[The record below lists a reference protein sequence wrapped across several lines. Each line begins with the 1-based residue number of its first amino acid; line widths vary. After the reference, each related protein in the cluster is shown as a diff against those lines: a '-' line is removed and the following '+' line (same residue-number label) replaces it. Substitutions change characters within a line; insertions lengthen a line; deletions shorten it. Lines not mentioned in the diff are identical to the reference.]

1 MIQKERSSRS
11 REHILDAALH
21 LFAHQGYRG
30 TNLRDVARA
39 AELSTGNVYHL
50 FPDKESI
57 FRALLERY
65 FAIVASPEYPFNKAL
80 AEGAFPDDLEKLG
93 RAARQ
98 SVERYRDYVALVY
111 VDVVEFEGSH
121 IRRFYS
127 EMAQRFEGFL
137 ATNPLGKD
145 LARRLRPGVS
155 PVHAIMLVTRFFL
168 QYYAVEVVFGVPNHF
183 GQDADAVTRDI
194 ADILKR
200 GMLREAPAKA
210 ARSRRSAGRRPA

>member
-1 MIQKERSSRS
+1 MIQKERSGRS
-11 REHILDAALH
+11 REHILDAALR

-30 TNLRDVARA
+30 TNLREVASA
-39 AELSTGNVYHL
+39 ANLSTGNVYHL

-57 FRALLERY
+57 FRALLDRY

-93 RAARQ
+93 RAARE
-98 SVERYRDYVALVY
+98 SVARYRDYVALVY

-137 ATNPLGKD
+137 ATNPLGQG
-145 LARRLRPGVS
+145 LSRRLRPGVS

-168 QYYAVEVVFGVPNHF
+168 QYYAVEIVFGVPNHF
-183 GQDADAVTRDI
+183 GQDADRVTRDI

-200 GMLREAPAKA
+200 GMLREAPGRTD
-210 ARSRRSAGRRPA
+210 RSRRPPVRRRA